1 MDNRNSIERLKS
13 IQLSLSELSNSLE
26 ETYFKMRQEC
36 KDEIIKDIKTHD
48 TKKNEMYNLYEQLS
62 NSEQRRINYI
72 KNRLPWYV
80 TIFRTM
86 HSYEISLRD
95 TSISAVRTANSIMM
109 PRIMNISITLSFWG
123 LSQIGNC
130 RYYVAQASSRFWLC
144 SES

>member
-48 TKKNEMYNLYEQLS
+48 TKKDEMRNLYEQLS
-62 NSEQRRINYI
+62 NSEQRRINWI

-80 TIFRTM
+80 TIFRTI
-86 HSYEISLRD
+86 HSYEISLID
-95 TSISAVRTANSIMM
+95 TSIFIGVSFGKEHKACCYIKLTPIDIGWKSI
-109 PRIMNISITLSFWG
+109 
-123 LSQIGNC
+123 
-130 RYYVAQASSRFWLC
+130 
-144 SES
+144 